1 MSENNSFLHSV
12 LTNPAVPVLE
22 SALLPKAELSGG
34 DSSFKKKKKDPK
46 VHIQRQRKKRR
57 FQDLYLVIRTC
68 KDRIKIG

>member
-34 DSSFKKKKKDPK
+34 DSSFKKKKKIPK
-46 VHIQRQRKKRR
+46 FTFRDREKKED
-57 FQDLYLVIRTC
+57 F
-68 KDRIKIG
+68 RICT

>member
-34 DSSFKKKKKDPK
+34 DSSFKKKERSQSSHSETEKK
-46 VHIQRQRKKRR
+46 KKISG
-57 FQDLYLVIRTC
+57 FVLSDQNM
-68 KDRIKIG
+68 